1 MAESCAIV
9 RWTTSAYPSP
19 TRGHAGCFPP
29 RAALGNTAV
38 NTSVRDSG
46 FSYHG
51 VFPPSTSAVAPEDP
65 QVAPGPLSPLP
76 RLRGGGPVLRLFSF
90 AITLRLAPPPPNP
103 SCRSRPY
110 FLACVRLNVPPLI
123 HWGDDRFFFFQKVR
137 QASLAPVPLQWSRV
151 LPPTLSLSDAVPES
165 GAGEG
170 SGGSRV
176 SSGLGAFTK
185 AQEFPSALQRR
196 GFRGGFGESFLG
208 REEAVN
214 EKGLYRSCH
223 PKSLVILKL
232 VTGPS
237 SSAWGAWGM

>member
-1 MAESCAIV
+1 MTVFSSS
-9 RWTTSAYPSP
+9 RKSARPPWPLRPSS
-19 TRGHAGCFPP
+19 GAGFC
-29 RAALGNTAV
+29 
-38 NTSVRDSG
+38 
-46 FSYHG
+46 
-51 VFPPSTSAVAPEDP
+51 P
-65 QVAPGPLSPLP
+65 QL
-76 RLRGGGPVLRLFSF
+76 
-90 AITLRLAPPPPNP
+90 
-103 SCRSRPY
+103 
-110 FLACVRLNVPPLI
+110 
-123 HWGDDRFFFFQKVR
+123 
-137 QASLAPVPLQWSRV
+137 
-151 LPPTLSLSDAVPES
+151 LSLSDAVPES
-165 GAGEG
+165 RAGEG
-170 SGGSRV
+170 NGGSRV